1 MPEYRGLINEGST
14 CYLNS
19 LLQTL
24 FMTPEFRQHVYNY
37 VYSFQYL
44 AMISVKLQLLTVSP
58 TNCKNCLSFSS
69 WIKSQ
74 SIPRGCLKVFNGT
87 KSTLSSSTMFSNS
100 AEFCF
105 KRFPLLPRG
114 PTGLKKCIQDLWNLL
129 YLAVSTP
136 DPTNKFLWIF
146 LFLSRI
152 YKPKNAI
159 NPSKNAWRLIWNL
172 KTLKIR
178 LTAKVAAKKLKLKKV
193 SN

>member
-44 AMISVKLQLLTVSP
+44 AMISVKLQLLIVSP
-58 TNCKNCLSFSS
+58 TNCKNCLSSSS

-87 KSTLSSSTMFSNS
+87 KSTLSSSTMFNNS
-100 AEFCF
+100 AESCF
-105 KRFPLLPRG
+105 KRFPLPPKG
-114 PTGLKKCIQDLWNLL
+114 PIGLKKCIQDLWSPL
-129 YLAVSTP
+129 YLAASTP
-136 DPTNKFLWIF
+136 DPINKFSWIF

-159 NPSKNAWRLIWNL
+159 NP
-172 KTLKIR
+172 
-178 LTAKVAAKKLKLKKV
+178 
-193 SN
+193 